1 LEKVLDYN
9 PYRLPKVVSYEMVN
23 ALSLSLYAV
32 SVPLRRVQADNSTAP
47 DFGPL
52 ASLVGEWQG
61 KDPEGKPMTAS
72 YQWTGSG
79 TSLVETMTKAE
90 KPVMMTMYHADKSSR
105 MLTHYCKLGNQ
116 PRMRADMPGGDAKTL
131 TFNFIDITNLAQTTD
146 PHMHKISFTFQDQ
159 DHFTQ
164 EWMLGKDGKE
174 LAASVCIYPCEVGP
188 RHSPNHK
195 GGGDH
200 GDQTI

>member
-1 LEKVLDYN
+1 LEKVLDYK
-9 PYRLPKVVSYEMVN
+9 PYRLPKVVSYEMVI
-23 ALSLSLYAV
+23 ALSLILYAV

-131 TFNFIDITNLAQTTD
+131 TFNFIDITNLAQPTD
-146 PHMHKISFTFQDQ
+146 PHMHKISVTFQDQ

-174 LAASVCIYPCEVGP
+174 LAASV
-188 RHSPNHK
+188 
-195 GGGDH
+195 
-200 GDQTI
+200 